1 MRSMSVAVFGPL
13 TLEGVTISPRDRAVL
28 AALVLRAGR
37 PVTTDELAEALWG
50 DDPPGT
56 WPKQLQASIGRLRTA
71 LGRDA
76 VATSPGA
83 YTLRIDPDTVDAE
96 RFERHAASARH
107 HLDEDPARALD
118 AAERAL
124 ELWRGTPYA
133 DLAAWPPAVVESG
146 RLDEVRMEVEEV
158 RAGAHLRLGEAAATV
173 ADAERLVREAPLRER
188 RWALLATS
196 LYRSGRQA
204 DALAAIR
211 AARERLADELGAEP
225 GAELSKLELDILR
238 HDSALDLPDVP
249 AGPSASCPYRGLQP
263 FGVEDEEDF
272 FGRDADIE
280 AALTRLGRSR
290 FLAVSGASGS
300 GKSSLVRAGV
310 VPALQRRGDR
320 VVILT
325 PERDLDARIRE
336 SAWSGRTDVVVVDQF
351 EEVFHAGEADVD
363 AAARAIAEAAVTGMT
378 VVLVV
383 RSDFLDDCA
392 AHPDLAPLVAEGVHL
407 VGPMTP
413 TALRE
418 AIERPARRAGLH
430 LESGLVELI
439 LRDAAGQAGALP
451 HLSHALVETWLRRE
465 GATLSVAG
473 YEAAGGIS
481 GAIAQSA
488 DRLYES
494 MDPDQRVTCRWLLL
508 RLVALGPDGSA
519 VRRRV
524 PSRALRADASRE
536 QVLSMLARSRLVSAG
551 DDSVEVAHESL
562 ATAWPRL
569 RAWLEED
576 AEGARILTAV
586 AAAAEAWNAS
596 GRPEDD
602 LLRGARLQATIEWR
616 DAAPRDLT
624 DLERAFLDASAVRA
638 TAEQEQVAERARRD
652 RRQNR
657 RLRVLLGVAAGLIVL
672 LVGAGSVAVVSS
684 REANAQRD
692 SAALE
697 ALVAT
702 SLALRTSE
710 RDVSALLAAEAY
722 RRWPDDPRT
731 RSGLTSVLQGAGG
744 FIGTAVLAP
753 SGHAYGSL
761 IPGTDH
767 VLVVTTAGHAAVR
780 DAETGDVL
788 RDLDLGFDPG
798 PEIPSP
804 LVEVSNDGRVGAVLW
819 SAHTQTGREPSA
831 GTSTQ
836 SDLVVFD
843 LERAERIGGPTR
855 LDVGTGALAVNADG
869 SIIGIADSRD
879 GAVTLVSTSD
889 WQMRGIAEERPLALP
904 DPSSDSPA
912 AALAFDRMG
921 RLLVGR
927 LDDRVDVI
935 DPGSARISGSMAVPR
950 SSAHAAMAVGDS
962 GIAIAS
968 GTLGLIAF
976 EPGGQLRWSTDLTPG
991 LEQCDL
997 LALSESMQ
1005 RVYCGSRLERIDV
1018 FDLADGAPIPAD
1030 EIGPVYDDVGTIDVS
1045 ADGTVLT
1052 VVSRSQPIIT
1062 HWRLDGIGLGRR
1074 LLAPGHVLAG
1084 PYSFDGSS
1092 VLTAPQQADVQVAQ
1106 TNDVSGGRGLLRPIM
1121 NGVAVMDTATG
1132 VVTYRYDEP
1141 VNDVGW
1147 AGGGRLYARW
1157 AADRLYRIIDPET
1170 GEEVGAP
1177 IWGIRTLWPTLDGDR
1192 LHAVRDDGRIQD
1204 LDPLTGDKEGTSWR
1218 VEGRPDWISVAPEG
1232 DRIAVTHWSDGSP
1245 RDTDDTSTS
1254 DRRGTW
1260 LAILSPDGHRL
1271 LYDEPT
1277 EIGAHVMIA
1286 GDELIGM
1293 EGTRMRRYATDPLV
1307 PVGTVPGASGGL
1319 QHPSL
1324 TRDARTLLVMAGDG
1338 TALLYDTATGIRIG
1352 EPFSTDDRSSVSTV
1366 IGGGGFVIAFSMPEG
1381 FVRPDGLQMALSM
1394 PEGVVVW
1401 DLDPDQHFE
1410 FACRIAGR
1418 DLTEAEWRTYLA
1430 ALGEPRSTCGF
1441 GAEQ

>member
-13 TLEGVTISPRDRAVL
+13 TLEGVTISPRERAVL

-50 DDPPGT
+50 DDLPGT

-76 VATSPGA
+76 VTTSPGA

-124 ELWRGTPYA
+124 DLWRGTPYA

-158 RAGAHLRLGEAAATV
+158 RADAHLRLGDAAATV

-211 AARERLADELGAEP
+211 AARARLADELGAEP
-225 GAELSKLELDILR
+225 GAELSRLELDILR
-238 HDSALDLPDVP
+238 HDSALDLRDVP

-280 AALTRLGRSR
+280 AALARLGRSR
-290 FLAVSGASGS
+290 FLAMSGASGS

-378 VVLVV
+378 IVLVV

-407 VGPMTP
+407 VGPMAP

-536 QVLSMLARSRLVSAG
+536 QVLSMLARSRLVSAEA
-551 DDSVEVAHESL
+551 DSVEVAHESL

-586 AAAAEAWNAS
+586 AAAAEAWNAA

-602 LLRGARLQATIEWR
+602 LLRGARLQAAIEWR
-616 DAAPRDLT
+616 DAEPRDLT
-624 DLERAFLDASAVRA
+624 DLESAFLDASAARA

-657 RLRVLLGVAAGLIVL
+657 RLRTLLGVAAGLIVL

-684 REANAQRD
+684 REASAQRD
-692 SAALE
+692 NASLE

-722 RRWPDDPRT
+722 RRWPDDSRAH
-731 RSGLTSVLQGAGG
+731 SGLMSVLQGAGP
-744 FIGTAVLAP
+744 FLGTAVVAS
-753 SGHAYGSL
+753 SGNAYGSV
-761 IPGTDH
+761 IPGTDD
-767 VLVVTTAGHAAVR
+767 VLVVTTAGDAGIR
-780 DAETGDVL
+780 DATTGEVV
-788 RDLDLGFDPG
+788 RELDLGFDPG
-798 PEIPSP
+798 STTPSP
-804 LVEVSNDGRVGAVLW
+804 LVEVSRDGRVGAVLW
-819 SAHTQTGREPSA
+819 SAHTQTGREPGD

-836 SDLVVFD
+836 SDLVIFD
-843 LERAERIGGPTR
+843 LERAEHIGEPTR
-855 LDVGTGALAVNADG
+855 IDVGTGALAVNADG
-869 SIIGIADSRD
+869 SIIAVADSRD

-889 WQMRGIAEERPLALP
+889 WQMRGIAEEEPVALS
-904 DPSSDSPA
+904 DPSIDSHA
-912 AALAFDRMG
+912 AALAFDGLG

-927 LDDRVDVI
+927 LDDRVDLI
-935 DPGSARISGSMAVPR
+935 DPASATISASMAVPHR
-950 SSAHAAMAVGDS
+950 SAHAAIAVGDS
-962 GIAIAS
+962 GIVIAS
-968 GTLGLIAF
+968 GYSGLTAF
-976 EPGGQLRWSTDLTPG
+976 EPGGQMRWSTEVDPFP
-991 LEQCDL
+991 EPCDQL
-997 LALSESMQ
+997 VLSESRQ
-1005 RVYCGSRLERIDV
+1005 RVYCGSESERISV
-1018 FDLADGAPIPAD
+1018 FDLADGATIPGE
-1030 EIGPVYDDVGTIDVS
+1030 EIGPVDGDVGTIDVN
-1045 ADGTVLT
+1045 ADGTILT
-1052 VVSRSQPIIT
+1052 AVSGNRPIIMR
-1062 HWRLDGIGLGRR
+1062 WALDGIGLGRR
-1074 LLAPGHVLAG
+1074 LVAPAHLLAG

-1092 VLTAPQQADVQVAQ
+1092 ILTTPRAGVQVDQ
-1106 TNDVSGGRGLLRPIM
+1106 TNDVSGRRGLFRPVM
-1121 NGVAVMDTATG
+1121 EGVIAVDAATG
-1132 VVTYRYDEP
+1132 AETYRFDAP
-1141 VNDVGW
+1141 VHDVAW
-1147 AGGGRLYARW
+1147 AGEDRLYARS
-1157 AADRLYRIIDPET
+1157 AEDRLYRIIDVNT
-1170 GEEVGAP
+1170 GEDVGAP
-1177 IWGIRTLWPTLDGDR
+1177 IWGVRRLWPSPGGRR
-1192 LHAVRDDGRIQD
+1192 LLAVRDDGRMQD
-1204 LDPLTGDKEGTSWR
+1204 IDPRTGARESVSWR
-1218 VEGRPDWISVAPEG
+1218 VEGRPEWISFAPEG
-1232 DRIAVTHWSDGSP
+1232 DLIAVTYWSDGSLNEAY
-1245 RDTDDTSTS
+1245 DTSTS
-1254 DRRGTW
+1254 AREGTW
-1260 LAILSPDGHRL
+1260 LAILSAEDHRIL
-1271 LYDEPT
+1271 SDEPAT
-1277 EIGAHVMIA
+1277 MRAHVMLED
-1286 GDELIGM
+1286 GELVGLEDTRIG
-1293 EGTRMRRYATDPLV
+1293 RYETDPLAR
-1307 PVGTVPGASGGL
+1307 VGTVPGASGRL
-1319 QHPSL
+1319 EHPSIS
-1324 TRDARTLLVMAGDG
+1324 RDGGVLLVTGDDG
-1338 TALLYDTATGIRIG
+1338 TAFLYDTATGVRVG
-1352 EPFSTDDRSSVSTV
+1352 EPFRTDDESALSSAVESQD
-1366 IGGGGFVIAFSMPEG
+1366 APLELSMPG
-1381 FVRPDGLQMALSM
+1381 AFVRPDGLEMALTTRA
-1394 PEGVVVW
+1394 GVVAW
-1401 DLDPDQHFE
+1401 DIEPDHQFE

-1430 ALGEPRSTCGF
+1430 ALGEPGSTCGF
-1441 GAEQ
+1441 GAAE

>member
-124 ELWRGTPYA
+124 DLWRGTPYA

-158 RAGAHLRLGEAAATV
+158 RADAHLRLGEAAATV

-204 DALAAIR
+204 DALAALR

-238 HDSALDLPDVP
+238 HDSALDLRDVP

-280 AALTRLGRSR
+280 AALARLGRSR

-336 SAWSGRTDVVVVDQF
+336 ATWSGRADVVVVDQF

-407 VGPMTP
+407 VGPMAP

-430 LESGLVELI
+430 LESGLIELI
-439 LRDAAGQAGALP
+439 LRDAAGQAALP

-508 RLVALGPDGSA
+508 RLVALGPDGTA

-536 QVLSMLARSRLVSAG
+536 QVLSMLARSRLVSAEA
-551 DDSVEVAHESL
+551 DSVEVAHESL

-586 AAAAEAWNAS
+586 AAAAEAWNAA

-602 LLRGARLQATIEWR
+602 LLRGARLQAAIEWR
-616 DAAPRDLT
+616 DAEPRDLT

-638 TAEQEQVAERARRD
+638 TAEQQRLAERARRD

-731 RSGLTSVLQGAGG
+731 RSGLMSVLQGAGG
-744 FIGTAVLAP
+744 FLGTAVLA
-753 SGHAYGSL
+753 SRGNAYGSL
-761 IPGTDH
+761 IPGIEH
-767 VLVVTTAGHAAVR
+767 MLVVTTAGHAAVR

-798 PEIPSP
+798 PDTPSP
-804 LVEVSNDGRVGAVLW
+804 LVEVSSDGRVGAVLW
-819 SAHTQTGREPSA
+819 SAHTQTGREPGA

-843 LERAERIGGPTR
+843 LERAERIGGPIR
-855 LDVGTGALAVNADG
+855 IDVGTGALAVSADG
-869 SIIGIADSRD
+869 SIIAIADSRD

-904 DPSSDSPA
+904 DPSSDSHA
-912 AALAFDRMG
+912 AALAFDRLG

-935 DPGSARISGSMAVPR
+935 DAASARISGSMAVPR
-950 SSAHAAMAVGDS
+950 SSAHSAMAVGDS
-962 GIAIAS
+962 GIVIAS
-968 GTLGLIAF
+968 GVLGLIAF
-976 EPGGQLRWSTDLTPG
+976 EPGGQLLWATDLTPG
-991 LEQCDL
+991 LAQCDW
-997 LALSESMQ
+997 LALSESRQ
-1005 RVYCGSRLERIDV
+1005 RVYCGSRFERIDV
-1018 FDLADGAPIPAD
+1018 FDLRDGAPIPTD
-1030 EIGPVYDDVGTIDVS
+1030 EIGPVYGDVGTIDVS

-1052 VVSRSQPIIT
+1052 AVSRSQPIIT
-1062 HWRLDGIGLGRR
+1062 RWRLDGIGLGRR
-1074 LLAPGHVLAG
+1074 LLAPGHMLAG
-1084 PYSFDGSS
+1084 PYSFEGSS
-1092 VLTAPQQADVQVAQ
+1092 VVAAPQQPDVQFTQ
-1106 TNDVSGGRGLLRPIM
+1106 TNDVSGMRGLYRPIM
-1121 NGVAVMDTATG
+1121 SGVVVMDTATG
-1132 VVTYRYDEP
+1132 DVTYRYDEP

-1147 AGGGRLYARW
+1147 AGGGRMYARW

-1177 IWGIRTLWPTLDGDR
+1177 IWGVRTLWPSLDGRR
-1192 LHAVRDDGRIQD
+1192 LDAVRDDGRIQD
-1204 LDPLTGDKEGTSWR
+1204 LDPLTGDRKATSWR

-1232 DRIAVTHWSDGSP
+1232 DLIAVTHWSDGSV
-1245 RDTDDTSTS
+1245 REIDDTSTS

-1260 LAILSPDGHRL
+1260 LAILSAEDHRL

-1277 EIGAHVMIA
+1277 EIEAHVMID
-1286 GDELIGM
+1286 GGELIGM
-1293 EGTRMRRYATDPLV
+1293 EGTRMRRYETDPLV

-1324 TRDARTLLVMAGDG
+1324 TRDARTMLVMAGNG

-1352 EPFSTDDRSSVSTV
+1352 EPFGTDDRPSAPTV
-1366 IGGGGFVIAFSMPEG
+1366 VGWDGIGIKISMPDG

-1401 DLDPDQHFE
+1401 DLDPDHQFE

-1418 DLTEAEWRTYLA
+1418 DLTEDEWHTYLA
-1430 ALGEPRSTCGF
+1430 PLGEVQSTCGF
-1441 GAEQ
+1441 D